1 MRSSM
6 GSRDIDRNGHLTK
19 GRTAASEAGFT
30 LIELLVVIAMVA
42 VLSAIALPGWLLFTQ
57 QQRVSTVNDEIFRA
71 IKEAQSEAKQLRLRR
86 RISFRVNL
94 AGEAEYALHDG
105 DVNVEDVSD
114 LSWKQLGEAQEIQA
128 NQILLWTNMV
138 LGEENQITS
147 IGDAYPQPDEED
159 GEEITIGFDQYGA
172 IEPLPTEADLAEGSA
187 GFRVAVSVPSSS
199 DPDEGVES
207 TSRCVVIKTILGAV
221 QTDQG
226 SDCRP
231 GS

>member
-1 MRSSM
+1 M
-6 GSRDIDRNGHLTK
+6 GSIDIDRNGHLSK
-19 GRTAASEAGFT
+19 GKKAASEAGFT

-42 VLSAIALPGWLLFTQ
+42 VLSAIGVPSWLGFTQ

-86 RISFRVNL
+86 RISFRVNG

-114 LSWKQLGEAQEIQA
+114 LLWKQLGEAQEIQA

-147 IGDAYPQPDEED
+147 IGDAYPQPEGEGE

-172 IEPLPTEADLAEGSA
+172 IDPLPEEYLIDNPA
-187 GFRVAVSVPSSS
+187 GFRIAVSVPSSS
-199 DPDEGVES
+199 APDEGVES

-221 QTDQG
+221 RTEQG